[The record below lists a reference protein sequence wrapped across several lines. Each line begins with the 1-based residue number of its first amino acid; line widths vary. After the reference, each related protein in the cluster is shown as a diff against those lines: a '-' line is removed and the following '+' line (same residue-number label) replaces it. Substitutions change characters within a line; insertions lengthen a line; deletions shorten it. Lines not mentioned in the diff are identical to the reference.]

1 MTNVRILDD
10 NVINKIAA
18 GEVIENPSCVLK
30 ELLENSLDAN
40 AKRIHVDIEQSGM
53 KLIRVVDNGAGMAR
67 EDATLAIKRHATSKL
82 RTDEDLY
89 SLSTLG
95 FRGEALPS
103 IASVSKFLIRTATA
117 NEIDGT
123 RIQIDGGKVIDIT
136 DDNIAPGTIIEVRNL
151 FYNVPARKKFVRSYQ
166 GEKMSLMQF
175 FVKLALGYTH
185 VDFALKDGQ
194 KEIYRFAPA
203 KNMLDRIASVFG
215 HDFTADLI
223 PFHSEID
230 EMIISGYVSHPQL
243 CRNTRSGQYVF
254 VNKRVIQSNQIS
266 HAVQRAYGSL
276 LPHGRFPIVFMNI
289 TTDPAQL
296 DVNVHPTKKEIKFSN
311 FAKLGDQ
318 IKETVESVL
327 KKSKLI
333 FDIKDQAEDLK
344 KINLSYN
351 IPRFSNAQKEVPKT
365 KDSDFFQSDKISAET
380 DLDKNNSFN
389 GNLDNCDRTEHNK
402 DEFINQ
408 LDALIK
414 IGSDSNKPETGKL
427 QGLDTDSTSLP
438 IRILG
443 QIDKCFLVGEDQ
455 DGLIMIDQHAAHE
468 RINFEKIITLMQQ
481 GTAESQTLL
490 FPVTYQINKI
500 KKDVLLSKLD
510 LLIKAGIGI
519 SDFGSDTVL
528 IDSLPAFIS
537 STAIHAVLDDV
548 IEESQK
554 SRSDSV
560 QNWQMKLAK
569 MLACR
574 SSVKAADKL
583 DIQEMQQLANDLL
596 KTQTPYTCP
605 HGRPTII
612 RMTYEQLR
620 RHFQRE

>member
-1 MTNVRILDD
+1 MSNIRILDD

-18 GEVIENPSCVLK
+18 GEVIENPACVLK
-30 ELLENSLDAN
+30 ELLENSLDAD

-53 KLIRVVDNGAGMAR
+53 KLIRVVDNGAGMSR
-67 EDATLAIKRHATSKL
+67 EDVTLAIKRHATSKL

-123 RIQIDGGKVIDIT
+123 RIQIDGGKIIDVT

-166 GEKMSLMQF
+166 GEKMSLMQVF
-175 FVKLALGYTH
+175 IKLALGYTN
-185 VDFALKDGQ
+185 VDFAIKDAQ
-194 KEIYRFAPA
+194 KEVYRFSPA
-203 KNMLDRIASVFG
+203 KNLIDRIASVFG

-223 PFHSEID
+223 PFHREFD
-230 EMIISGYVSHPQL
+230 ETVISGYVSHPQL

-254 VNKRVIQSNQIS
+254 VNKRVIQSHQIS
-266 HAVQRAYGSL
+266 HSIQRAYGSL
-276 LPHGRFPIVFMNI
+276 LPAGRFPIVFMNI
-289 TTDPAQL
+289 KTDPSQL

-311 FAKLGDQ
+311 FSKLGNE
-318 IKETVESVL
+318 IKETVGSVL

-351 IPRFSNAQKEVPKT
+351 IPRFSNAEKDIPKT
-365 KDSDFFQSDKISAET
+365 KDTDFFQPNTTKKPYKKEVFDARKT
-380 DLDKNNSFN
+380 DS
-389 GNLDNCDRTEHNK
+389 EK
-402 DEFINQ
+402 DEFLDQ

-414 IGSDSNKPETGKL
+414 NDSVDESSNADQTQDFYSDS
-427 QGLDTDSTSLP
+427 DFSP

-443 QIDKCFLVGEDQ
+443 QIGKCFLVGEDK
-455 DGLIMIDQHAAHE
+455 DGLLIIDQHAAHE
-468 RINFEKIITLMQQ
+468 RINFEKIMTLMQK
-481 GTAESQTLL
+481 GTAESQALL
-490 FPVTYQINKI
+490 FPVTYQINKA
-500 KKDVLLSKLD
+500 KKDTLLSKLS
-510 LLIKAGIGI
+510 LLTKAGIGI
-519 SDFGSDTVL
+519 SDFGSDTLL

-537 STAIHAVLDDV
+537 STAIHGVLDDV
-548 IEESQK
+548 IEESRK

-583 DIQEMQQLANDLL
+583 NIEEMQRLADDLL